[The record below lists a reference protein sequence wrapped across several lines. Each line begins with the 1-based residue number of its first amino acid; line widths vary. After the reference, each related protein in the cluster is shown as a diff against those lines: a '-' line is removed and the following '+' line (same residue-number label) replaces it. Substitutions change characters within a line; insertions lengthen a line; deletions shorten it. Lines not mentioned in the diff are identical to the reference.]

1 MRANEFITEVFE
13 PGKTNW
19 KWSRLGSAIASA
31 FFKVGDREY
40 LWQAFTGSN
49 PKKWEIQFRLV
60 RNPEVDSDN
69 LDLYGKT
76 GTGNSA
82 QVLSTAV
89 DITRAFIKEYGI
101 DRVEEITF
109 NAKEDSRIGLYAK
122 MIQRLLPNWDLHQK
136 YTKDNGMEY
145 HLTDRR
151 AYDKPENKLS
161 EEAKAGKYNGLVMK
175 YAFNQS
181 ALILKAFE
189 QGTPI
194 AFVKFVKEN
203 KELYPQNLWTHDDY
217 RNRGVAKS
225 MYDFLKSEGYIINRS
240 HDQTKA
246 GAGFWDKHRGEDEYV
261 WEEEVLDESKIIDYE
276 GIKLNVS
283 VDGANVDI
291 RALRP
296 DGQQMGYVI
305 FDRDGNT
312 LVPDDLAVDDKY
324 QGQGIAKIMYD
335 YVKSLGFRIEASYD
349 QTEAGKGFWKKHR
362 GEERVWE
369 DEKLDELF
377 QPGKDWK
384 WSFQGSEEAV
394 AVFHVGK
401 LPYMFHAYGADG
413 QWEVEFKRHG
423 NKLDRSQ
430 KFGLTGT
437 GNSAEVMSTVVDI
450 MRAFLDKYK
459 DKIEVLIFSA
469 KEDSRQGLYAKMV
482 KRLLPNW
489 IMRQDKEEFILIA
502 PSEVKEEVL
511 DEMPLPADWDPQ
523 QMRQQ
528 STSFKSRLAY
538 ALERAKKLGVGSSR
552 VATTIEYQGRPTVL
566 KIAKNQKGLAQNSV
580 EADILTD
587 GYASQ
592 MGILIPIIDYDTQ
605 NREPSWV
612 HTELAQKANEKQLC
626 GLMKCQSLDD
636 LIRAAQAQLNEY
648 GTRSRDILNNIID
661 KNEHFGSSEQDADIF
676 LEYVHRLSEL
686 KSSFDVELADF
697 HRPANWGLSQAKP
710 VIVDVGFNSNVM
722 NQYYAR

>member
-1 MRANEFITEVFE
+1 MRANEFVTEVFQ

-19 KWSRLGSAIASA
+19 KWSRLGATIASA
-31 FFKVGDREY
+31 YFKVGDREY

-49 PKKWEIQFRLV
+49 RKKWEIQFRLV
-60 RNPEVDSDN
+60 RNPEVDPDN

-122 MIQRLLPNWDLHQK
+122 MIQRLLPNWDLYQK

-161 EEAKAGKYNGLVMK
+161 EEAKASKYKGLVMK

-189 QGTPI
+189 QGNPI
-194 AFVKFVKEN
+194 AYVKFVKEN
-203 KELYPQNLWTHDDY
+203 KELYPQDLWVNDDY
-217 RNRGVAKS
+217 RNRGIAKA
-225 MYDFLKSEGYIINRS
+225 MYDYLKGEGYIINRS

-246 GAGFWDKHRGEDEYV
+246 GSGFWDKHRGEDEYV
-261 WEEEVLDESKIIDYE
+261 WEEQKITLSGNQPAKAWIEKVYTKYPHTMQNNHVMVWGEGDE
-276 GIKLNVS
+276 
-283 VDGANVDI
+283 
-291 RALRP
+291 
-296 DGQQMGYVI
+296 QQ
-305 FDRDGNT
+305 F
-312 LVPDDLAVDDKY
+312 
-324 QGQGIAKIMYD
+324 
-335 YVKSLGFRIEASYD
+335 
-349 QTEAGKGFWKKHR
+349 
-362 GEERVWE
+362 
-369 DEKLDELF
+369 
-377 QPGKDWK
+377 
-384 WSFQGSEEAV
+384 
-394 AVFHVGK
+394 AVFELTPSFSKRGAVEVKWFQAYPLRQGVG
-401 LPYMFHAYGADG
+401 
-413 QWEVEFKRHG
+413 
-423 NKLDRSQ
+423 S
-430 KFGLTGT
+430 
-437 GNSAEVMSTVVDI
+437 
-450 MRAFLDKYK
+450 RAMKELQA
-459 DKIEVLIFSA
+459 LA
-469 KEDSRQGLYAKMV
+469 KEDGITLTLFPWDKGQVSQSKLTKFYKGQGFKPTQKGAKTMFWDPSV
-482 KRLLPNW
+482 N
-489 IMRQDKEEFILIA
+489 EEII
-502 PSEVKEEVL
+502 

-538 ALERAKKLGVGSSR
+538 ALERAKKLGTGSSR

-566 KIAKNQKGLAQNSV
+566 KIAKNAKGLAQNSV
-580 EADILTD
+580 EADILSD

-626 GLMKCQSLDD
+626 SLMKCQSLND

-648 GTRSRDILNNIID
+648 GTRSRTILNDIID
-661 KNEHFGSSEQDADIF
+661 KNEHFGVSEQDADTF
-676 LEYVHRLSEL
+676 LEYVNRLAEL

-697 HRPANWGLSQAKP
+697 HRPANWGLYQGKP
-710 VIVDVGFNSNVM
+710 VIIDVGFNSNVL
-722 NQYYAR
+722 NQYYSR